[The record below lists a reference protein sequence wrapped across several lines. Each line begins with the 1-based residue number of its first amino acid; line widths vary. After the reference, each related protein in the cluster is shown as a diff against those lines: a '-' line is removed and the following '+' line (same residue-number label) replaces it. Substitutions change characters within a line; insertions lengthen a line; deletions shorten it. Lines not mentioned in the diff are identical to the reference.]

1 MATQTGSKPI
11 EDFNFLDPAVLDDPF
26 DYYRALHEQAPVYL
40 MPETGMYIV
49 AGFDDLR
56 TILLDTE
63 TFSNNMDGY
72 GMLQGENWKVHQ
84 KILEERGWPDLSTLN
99 FTDPPTHTRYR
110 KVADTIFN
118 PKQIAALSD
127 RIEELCNAMVDRF
140 IDRGECEFVS
150 EFAFPLVGTIIS
162 EQLGLE
168 SGQMTQF
175 KKWGEAIM
183 APTSRVMSVEELR
196 ENAETIVEMQQFI
209 AGKLD
214 ERRKDPRNDLI
225 SALVSARGEDGE
237 ELNMLEL
244 QSLMRQ
250 FLSGTYESV
259 VTMIS
264 HGMLILLRNPDVM
277 AKLRAD
283 MSRVPDFVEEALR
296 YDSPVPGLA
305 RTVTRDTQVGGV
317 DIPAGSIV
325 MTRYAAA
332 NRDPAKFES
341 PEKFDID
348 RKNKTHHLAFGNGPH
363 FCVGRALAR
372 RELNLA
378 FTTLLTRLTDIE
390 LARPLPDPLHVPHA
404 LLRPMKELPIKF
416 TKAAMP

>member
-1 MATQTGSKPI
+1 MMDRQTGSKPI

-26 DYYRALHEQAPVYL
+26 EYYGALHEQAPVYK

-49 AGFDDLR
+49 AGYDDLR
-56 TILLDTE
+56 KVLLDTK

-84 KILEERGWPDLSTLN
+84 EILEARGWPDLATLN
-99 FTDPPTHTRYR
+99 FTDPPAHTRYR
-110 KVADTIFN
+110 RIADTIFN
-118 PKQIAALSD
+118 AKRIAALSG
-127 RIEELCNAMVDRF
+127 RIEQLCHAMIDRF
-140 IDRGECEFVS
+140 IERGECEFVS

-168 SGQMTQF
+168 SDQMAQF

-183 APTSRVMSVEELR
+183 APTSRVMTVEELR
-196 ENAETIVEMQQFI
+196 ENADTIVEMQQFI
-209 AGKLD
+209 AGKLE
-214 ERRKDPRNDLI
+214 ERRKEPREDLI
-225 SALVSARGEDGE
+225 SALVSARADDGE

-277 AKLRAD
+277 ARLRAD

-305 RTVTRDTQVGGV
+305 RLVTCDTQVGGV

-332 NRDPAKFES
+332 NRDPAKFEC
-341 PEKFDID
+341 PHKFDID
-348 RKNKTHHLAFGNGPH
+348 RNNKAHLAFGNGPH

-372 RELNLA
+372 RELNMA
-378 FTTLLTRLTDIE
+378 FTALLTRMSDIE
-390 LARPLPDPLHVPHA
+390 LARPLPDIIHIPHV
-404 LLRPMKELPIKF
+404 LLRPMKELPIRF
-416 TKAAMP
+416 TKIDAA

>member
-1 MATQTGSKPI
+1 MSRQVDSKPI
-11 EDFNFLDPAVLDDPF
+11 EDFCFLDPAVLDDPF
-26 DYYRALHEQAPVYL
+26 DYYRALHEQAPVYK

-49 AGFDDLR
+49 AGYDDLR
-56 TILLDTE
+56 QVLLDPE

-84 KILEERGWPDLSTLN
+84 EILAERGWPDLPTLN

-110 KVADTIFN
+110 RIADTIFN
-118 PKQIAALSD
+118 AKRIAALSG
-127 RIEELCNAMVDRF
+127 RIEELCHATIDRF

-150 EFAFPLVGTIIS
+150 EFSFPLVGTIIS
-162 EQLGLE
+162 EQLGLDSE
-168 SGQMTQF
+168 QMATF

-183 APTSRVMSVEELR
+183 APTSRVMSLEELR

-214 ERRKDPRNDLI
+214 ERRKEPRNDLI
-225 SALVSARGEDGE
+225 SALVSARSDDGE
-237 ELNMLEL
+237 ELNMMEL
-244 QSLMRQ
+244 QSMMRQ

-259 VTMIS
+259 VTMIA
-264 HGMLILLRNPDVM
+264 HGMLILLRNPDVT
-277 AKLRAD
+277 ARLQAD
-283 MSRVPDFVEEALR
+283 LSRVPDFVEEALR

-305 RTVTRDTQVGGV
+305 RMVTRDTQVGGV
-317 DIPAGSIV
+317 DIAAGSII

-332 NRDPAKFES
+332 NRDPAKFEC
-341 PEKFDID
+341 PHKFDMD
-348 RKNKTHHLAFGNGPH
+348 RSNKAHLAFGNGPH

-378 FTTLLTRLTDIE
+378 FTALLTRMTDFE
-390 LARPLPDPLHVPHA
+390 LARPLPDPVHIPHA
-404 LLRPMKELPIKF
+404 LLRPMKELPLRF
-416 TKAAMP
+416 TKVSTD

>member
-1 MATQTGSKPI
+1 MDRQTGSKPI

-26 DYYRALHEQAPVYL
+26 EYYAALHEQVPVYK
-40 MPETGMYIV
+40 MPETGMYII
-49 AGFDDLR
+49 AGYDDLR
-56 TILLDTE
+56 KVLLDTK

-84 KILEERGWPDLSTLN
+84 EILEARGWPDLPTLN
-99 FTDPPTHTRYR
+99 FTDPPAHTRYR
-110 KVADTIFN
+110 RIADTIFN
-118 PKQIAALSD
+118 AKRIAALSG
-127 RIEELCNAMVDRF
+127 RIEQLCHAMIDRF
-140 IDRGECEFVS
+140 IERGECEFVS

-168 SGQMTQF
+168 SDQMAQF

-183 APTSRVMSVEELR
+183 APTSRVMTIEELR
-196 ENAETIVEMQQFI
+196 ENADTIVEMQHFI
-209 AGKLD
+209 AGKLE
-214 ERRKDPRNDLI
+214 ERRKEPREDLI
-225 SALVSARGEDGE
+225 TALVSARTDDGE

-277 AKLRAD
+277 ARLRAD
-283 MSRVPDFVEEALR
+283 ISRVPDFVEEALR

-305 RTVTRDTQVGGV
+305 RLVTCDTQVGGV

-332 NRDPAKFES
+332 NRDPAKFKC
-341 PEKFDID
+341 PHKFDID
-348 RKNKTHHLAFGNGPH
+348 RNNKAHLAFGNGPH

-372 RELNLA
+372 RELNMA
-378 FTTLLTRLTDIE
+378 FTALLCRMNDIE
-390 LARPLPDPLHVPHA
+390 LARPLPDIIHIPHV
-404 LLRPMKELPIKF
+404 LLRPMKELPIRF
-416 TKAAMP
+416 TKIDAS